1 MRTLT
6 VLNWLIM
13 IPAPFR
19 LSARSAFARLN
30 AKSNATE
37 LSLLLT
43 ILEVIRR
50 FRRMPGA
57 RRCGFSR
64 HQSHEAFHNLPKH
77 LWDEEVVRIS
87 NIPR

>member
-1 MRTLT
+1 
-6 VLNWLIM
+6 
-13 IPAPFR
+13 
-19 LSARSAFARLN
+19 
-30 AKSNATE
+30 
-37 LSLLLT
+37 
-43 ILEVIRR
+43 
-50 FRRMPGA
+50 MPGA